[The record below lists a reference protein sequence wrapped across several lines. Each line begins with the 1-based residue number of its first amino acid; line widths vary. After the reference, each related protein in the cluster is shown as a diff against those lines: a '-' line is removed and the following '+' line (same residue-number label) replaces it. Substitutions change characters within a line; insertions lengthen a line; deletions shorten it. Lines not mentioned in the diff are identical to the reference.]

1 MKLGHR
7 YLRCGVVVLSGVYM
21 EGSLGTV
28 ASPSGAVMNG
38 NPAIFRAVLHDFSPQ
53 MRLPRPPLHHCVGVC
68 CRGKRI
74 WVVLV

>member
-28 ASPSGAVMNG
+28 ASPSGAEMNG
-38 NPAIFRAVLHDFSPQ
+38 NPAIFRAVLHDF
-53 MRLPRPPLHHCVGVC
+53 RPANAASQTSTPSLC
-68 CRGKRI
+68 
-74 WVVLV
+74 WSFL